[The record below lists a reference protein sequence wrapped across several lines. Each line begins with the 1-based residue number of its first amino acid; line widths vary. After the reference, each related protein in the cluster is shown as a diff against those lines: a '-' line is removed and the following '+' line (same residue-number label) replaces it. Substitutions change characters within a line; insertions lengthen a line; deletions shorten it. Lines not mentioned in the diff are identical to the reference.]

1 MFDLK
6 KFQFN
11 LSSNK
16 NVNLRLVY
24 FLVLSCDRGSRFHF
38 LILTHSNSLNV
49 KEQRKN
55 KRKQNVWTC
64 FRIQIFSDGYKCPN
78 SSRGKVSSVA
88 PTTKSE
94 IEKLKTKALMLP
106 QEMKARKL
114 TFHHDLIK
122 IPVSH

>member
-16 NVNLRLVY
+16 NVNLRLEY
-24 FLVLSCDRGSRFHF
+24 FLVLSCDRRSGYHF

-64 FRIQIFSDGYKCPN
+64 FRIQIFSDGYKMP
-78 SSRGKVSSVA
+78 
-88 PTTKSE
+88 
-94 IEKLKTKALMLP
+94 KL
-106 QEMKARKL
+106 
-114 TFHHDLIK
+114 F
-122 IPVSH
+122 

>member
-1 MFDLK
+1 ML
-6 KFQFN
+6 
-11 LSSNK
+11 
-16 NVNLRLVY
+16 
-24 FLVLSCDRGSRFHF
+24 
-38 LILTHSNSLNV
+38 
-49 KEQRKN
+49 KN
-55 KRKQNVWTC
+55 KGKTSENKTYGHV
-64 FRIQIFSDGYKCPN
+64 FAFKFSQMVTKCPN

-106 QEMKARKL
+106 QEMKARTL

>member
-1 MFDLK
+1 MLK
-6 KFQFN
+6 GKTSENKTYGHVFAFKFSQM
-11 LSSNK
+11 
-16 NVNLRLVY
+16 V
-24 FLVLSCDRGSRFHF
+24 
-38 LILTHSNSLNV
+38 T
-49 KEQRKN
+49 
-55 KRKQNVWTC
+55 
-64 FRIQIFSDGYKCPN
+64 KCPN